1 MVIIGLVGLNPL
13 WCGALFSHK
22 VTAGNKASR
31 SLNPLW
37 CGALFSLSG
46 GSYWDREGVLIPFGA
61 GHCSHLVIQR
71 IASYSTVLIP
81 FGAGH
86 CSHVNYREYRSCAGL
101 NHLRWRAWF
110 LHRSVGKAV
119 WRGPSYAP

>member
-1 MVIIGLVGLNPL
+1 MVIICLVGLNPL

-46 GSYWDREGVLIPFGA
+46 GGYWDREGVLIPFGA
-61 GHCSHLVIQR
+61 GRCSHIVIR
-71 IASYSTVLIP
+71 RMATLSRCFTP
-81 FGAGH
+81 FGPGR
-86 CSHVNYREYRSCAGL
+86 CSVEPP
-101 NHLRWRAWF
+101 RWVCLA
-110 LHRSVGKAV
+110 A
-119 WRGPSYAP
+119 

>member
-46 GSYWDREGVLIPFGA
+46 GRDWDREGVLIPLGA
-61 GHCSHLVIQR
+61 GHCSHLVVQR
-71 IASYSTVLIP
+71 IASHAILLIHSGSRA
-81 FGAGH
+81 GAQSECCH
-86 CSHVNYREYRSCAGL
+86 YRARE
-101 NHLRWRAWF
+101 W
-110 LHRSVGKAV
+110 
-119 WRGPSYAP
+119 